1 MPRRLNLPCD
11 TLRTAYESGQTTKE
25 LAHTYGCCPTTI
37 ANHLRRCGVILRT
50 TRFRPVVLPK
60 VTLQQLYLG
69 KQLPLK
75 DIAAYFGVS
84 ISTIGNKRRL
94 YGIPSRT
101 RR

>member
-1 MPRRLNLPCD
+1 MSRRLNLPCD
-11 TLRTAYESGQTTKE
+11 ALRTAYESGQTTTE
-25 LAHTYGCCPTTI
+25 IAQTYECCPTTI

-50 TRFRPVVLPK
+50 TRFRSIVLPK
-60 VTLQQLYLG
+60 TTLQRLYQR

-75 DIAAYFGVS
+75 DIADYFGVS
-84 ISTIGNKRRL
+84 ISTVGNKRRL